1 MSDLNEK
8 QLLLA
13 NHIDGMVVVDAGPGT
28 GKTHTIVDRYVN
40 MVKSN
45 IDPMKIMML
54 TFTRN
59 AAEEMKARITKKLI
73 SMDEGDS
80 KAYRNMAK
88 NVRTTTF
95 DSECLNIVLDSPE
108 SVNDFFCIKESLSR
122 SAHLVENETLN
133 R

>member
-45 IDPMKIMML
+45 K
-54 TFTRN
+54 F
-59 AAEEMKARITKKLI
+59 
-73 SMDEGDS
+73 GD
-80 KAYRNMAK
+80 Y
-88 NVRTTTF
+88 
-95 DSECLNIVLDSPE
+95 
-108 SVNDFFCIKESLSR
+108 
-122 SAHLVENETLN
+122 SAIFE
-133 R
+133 